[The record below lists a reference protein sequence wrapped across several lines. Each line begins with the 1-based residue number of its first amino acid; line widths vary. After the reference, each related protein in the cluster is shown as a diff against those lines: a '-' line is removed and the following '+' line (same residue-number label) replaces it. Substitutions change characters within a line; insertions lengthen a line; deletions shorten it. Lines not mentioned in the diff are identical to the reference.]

1 MRRSILSNRRGVT
14 RLAILV
20 VIGSIGASARSEE
33 IVIRSGNGPIGGA
46 DEGVHMLVAPSEG
59 GFGRAFTPDDF
70 QAARTGPNAFI
81 PSVPPNYL
89 QTLAGDSIADWISTA
104 PDTGAGGSALFAID
118 FTVATS
124 FRISTLDLHFSVDNF
139 LGDPCDDTSCTGGLF
154 INGQP
159 VPGLIPSQ
167 GDGHNFEVER
177 AIIGRDISQLL
188 VPGTNTLYLYD
199 RDIGFNAGLLFRA
212 EIETTAPICADGT
225 VSAGAGP
232 IADVLFI
239 NGSSGDAS
247 RTVTVAIGSPMTAS
261 LAASPAGPPSARYV
275 LWIWAAPPTRQV
287 DLDLGSSVLG
297 CVVNPT
303 PFQPF
308 LSPQP
313 FRVVAAGLPP
323 VFSAGVTPLHSP
335 PAAPWAL
342 TQARGFARA
351 RTMTLQGLIED
362 VGSASPDRF
371 SVTNAVEVGI
381 E

>member
-124 FRISTLDLHFSVDNF
+124 FRTATLDLHFSVDNF
-139 LGDPCDDTSCTGGLF
+139 LGDPCDDTSCAGGLF

-159 VPGLIPSQ
+159 VAGSIPSAS
-167 GDGHNFEVER
+167 DGHNFEVER

-188 VPGTNTLYLYD
+188 FRGTNTLHLYA

-212 EIETTAPICADGT
+212 EIQTTAPTCADGT
-225 VSAGAGP
+225 VNAAAGP
-232 IADVLFI
+232 MTDVLFV
-239 NGSSGDAS
+239 NGSSGDDS
-247 RTVTVAIGSPMTAS
+247 RTVTVAIGSPVSAS
-261 LAASPAGPPSARYV
+261 LAASPSGPASARYC
-275 LWIWAAPPTRQV
+275 LWIWTAPPTHEV
-287 DLDLGSSVLG
+287 NLDLGSSVLG

-308 LSPQP
+308 LTPQP
-313 FRVVAAGLPP
+313 FRVAAAGLPP
-323 VFSAGVTPLHSP
+323 VFSAGITGLHSP
-335 PAAPWAL
+335 PAAPWTL
-342 TQARGFARA
+342 TQARGFAQP
-351 RTMTLQGLIED
+351 RTLTLQGVIED
-362 VGSASPDRF
+362 AGSLSADGF
-371 SVTNAVEVGI
+371 SVTNAVVLI
-381 E
+381 VQ